1 MNGYGRILLPTDFS
15 RPSRRGI
22 ARGAELARS
31 GNSKVML
38 LFVVEKN
45 FFAPLSMT
53 HQAPVTF
60 GGEGDLLGEAVVD
73 GGKRLKSLAEEFF
86 GEMAVETKVNVAASA
101 TAGILDIAESFRP
114 DIIVMAAHGRSG
126 IERLLLGS
134 TTEKVIRHAA
144 CEVLVVRE
152 PQ

>member
-1 MNGYGRILLPTDFS
+1 VNGYGRILLPTDFS
-15 RPSRRGI
+15 RPSRRGV
-22 ARGAELARS
+22 ARGAELARAA
-31 GNSKVML
+31 GSKVML
-38 LFVVEKN
+38 LFVVEKT

-73 GGKRLKSLAEEFF
+73 GGKRLKALAEEFF
-86 GEMAVETKVNVAASA
+86 GDLPVETKVTVNASA
-101 TAGILDIAESFRP
+101 VAGILDVADAFRP
-114 DIIVMAAHGRSG
+114 DVIVMAAHGRSG
-126 IERLLLGS
+126 VERLLLGS
-134 TTEKVIRHAA
+134 TTEKVIRHAT